1 MAALEIRQTWP
12 DWSGVRRGRGWEK
25 FGSARVR
32 ERREPAAQAMFVTF
46 ACLLYILT
54 PKILRTITLTTNNT
68 YICTIYGNLEQ
79 YPLSVIS
86 GLAERTV
93 VSTRAKVDPRSGP
106 F

>member
-25 FGSARVR
+25 FGSGRVR

-54 PKILRTITLTTNNT
+54 PKIEEQLLLLQTIHT
-68 YICTIYGNLEQ
+68 YVLYI
-79 YPLSVIS
+79 
-86 GLAERTV
+86 
-93 VSTRAKVDPRSGP
+93 
-106 F
+106 

>member
-25 FGSARVR
+25 FGSGRVR

-68 YICTIYGNLEQ
+68 YICTIYMIL
-79 YPLSVIS
+79 
-86 GLAERTV
+86 
-93 VSTRAKVDPRSGP
+93 
-106 F
+106 